1 MADTITSSRELV
13 IELYAERDGVKYS
26 RNIRIPNPLNKSQL
40 SRSGITSTFE
50 PMIGYVDSTDTA
62 SANLVPY
69 FYDDTDPSVGLT
81 NIGNIE
87 YIETT
92 RTTYE

>member
-13 IELYAERDGVKYS
+13 VELYAERDGIKYS
-26 RNIRIPNPLNKSQL
+26 RNLRIPNPLAKQNI
-40 SRSGITSTFE
+40 SRNSVATALE
-50 PMIGYVDSTDTA
+50 PAIAYVDSTDT
-62 SANLVPY
+62 SVANVVPY
-69 FYDDTDPSVGLT
+69 FYDDTDSTVGLT